1 MARRRRQFN
10 VFNLSFLDVIA
21 CGFGAVIL
29 FFMIINSQVKV
40 RSLQASETLQN
51 ETEFLEEEIFN
62 EQKRM
67 VRIKNEIDK
76 IEQEDVVI
84 KGNVQLLLETIE
96 KLIEEVSEYKNNT
109 LAATDSIAQLQSEV
123 EQLDKANKKMTA
135 ESELEKKQQGDRYR
149 DFEGK
154 ASRQYINQL
163 KLDGNHVLI
172 LVDSSSSMLGR
183 AYIDVIRYRNYPDEM
198 KVKAP
203 KWRQTV
209 NSVDWLTT
217 RLTEGTKFQIY
228 AFNETV
234 QSVIEETNDTWLEVT
249 DGSTIRTAV
258 NNLRASVPQKGT
270 SLINAFESI
279 QQLDPP
285 PDNIFLLTDGLPT
298 QGKRK
303 PSPNSFVKPE
313 QRLKYFDNAMRAF
326 FSGPRIPIN
335 VLLFPMDGDPD
346 AAGAYWTLSS
356 RSKGSFMA
364 PSGDWP

>member
-1 MARRRRQFN
+1 MARHRRKFS
-10 VFNLSFLDVIA
+10 VFNLSFLDVIS

-51 ETEFLEEEIFN
+51 ETEFLEEEIFD

-76 IEQEDVVI
+76 TEQEDAVI

-96 KLIEEVSEYKNNT
+96 KLIEEVAEYENST
-109 LAATDSIAQLQSEV
+109 LSATDSIEQLQSEV
-123 EQLDKANKKMTA
+123 DQLEEANKRMA
-135 ESELEKKQQGDRYR
+135 AQSELEKTEPGELLREYLGEGDR
-149 DFEGK
+149 
-154 ASRQYINQL
+154 QYLTEL
-163 KLDGNHVLI
+163 KLGGSHVLI
-172 LVDSSSSMLGR
+172 LVDASSSMLGR
-183 AYIDVIRYRNYPDEM
+183 TYVNVIRYRNMKDQE

-228 AFNETV
+228 AFNETA
-234 QSVIEETNDTWLEVT
+234 QSVVEETDGTWLEVT
-249 DGSTIRTAV
+249 DGSTISTAV
-258 NNLRASVPQKGT
+258 SNLRGKVPQKGT
-270 SLINAFESI
+270 SLINAFEAI
-279 QQLDPP
+279 QNLDPA

-298 QGKRK
+298 QGKRT
-303 PSPNSFVKPE
+303 PSRETMVRPE
-313 QRLKYFDNAMRAF
+313 QRAKYFDQALRAL
-326 FSGPRIPIN
+326 PPTPVN
-335 VLLFPMDGDPD
+335 VLLFPMDGDPF
-346 AAGAYWTLSS
+346 AAEAYWSLAI

-364 PSGDWP
+364 PSQDWP

>member
-1 MARRRRQFN
+1 
-10 VFNLSFLDVIA
+10 
-21 CGFGAVIL
+21 
-29 FFMIINSQVKV
+29 
-40 RSLQASETLQN
+40 
-51 ETEFLEEEIFN
+51 
-62 EQKRM
+62 
-67 VRIKNEIDK
+67 
-76 IEQEDVVI
+76 
-84 KGNVQLLLETIE
+84 
-96 KLIEEVSEYKNNT
+96 
-109 LAATDSIAQLQSEV
+109 
-123 EQLDKANKKMTA
+123 
-135 ESELEKKQQGDRYR
+135 
-149 DFEGK
+149 
-154 ASRQYINQL
+154 
-163 KLDGNHVLI
+163 
-172 LVDSSSSMLGR
+172 MLGR